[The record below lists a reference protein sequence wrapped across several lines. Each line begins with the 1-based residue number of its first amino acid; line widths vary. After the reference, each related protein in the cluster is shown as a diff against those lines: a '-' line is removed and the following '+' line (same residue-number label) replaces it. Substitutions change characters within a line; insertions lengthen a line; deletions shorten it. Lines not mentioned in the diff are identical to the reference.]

1 MTTKLKVTLPFSTLN
16 TTHSTYMYS
25 KHAFFNIFGPIM
37 SVLIDT
43 LLETVFY
50 LFILR
55 SLINQ
60 KESKIKLNYIIHTE
74 KSLLHISLV

>member
-1 MTTKLKVTLPFSTLN
+1 MCILYGKYNLLHVDKPMTTKLKVTLPFSTLN

-43 LLETVFY
+43 LLETVFIY
-50 LFILR
+50 LF
-55 SLINQ
+55 
-60 KESKIKLNYIIHTE
+60 
-74 KSLLHISLV
+74 

>member
-43 LLETVFY
+43 LLETVFIY
-50 LFILR
+50 LF
-55 SLINQ
+55 
-60 KESKIKLNYIIHTE
+60 
-74 KSLLHISLV
+74 